1 MTRGFE
7 HRLWGYRVVKIK
19 QRDPERG
26 IVSHSSP
33 SVRAPSPTASLTDQQ
48 NGEYRSVS
56 IGESSV
62 KDGPVHDDEGFDRR
76 DGGHG
81 EFGNG
86 EPTIRPVPESR
97 ERSREMEEG
106 EGEGEWQIPE
116 TVILTSESISPF

>member
-26 IVSHSSP
+26 IASHSSP
-33 SVRAPSPTASLTDQQ
+33 SLRPPSPTASLKDQQ

-62 KDGPVHDDEGFDRR
+62 KDGPVHDDEDFDRR
-76 DGGHG
+76 GGEHG
-81 EFGNG
+81 AFGNG

-97 ERSREMEEG
+97 ERRREME